1 MTADILDR
9 FLESATTTEIGIAA
23 ALLLAIIC
31 GYAYSVA
38 TVIRW
43 LEWMYRVRRAERL
56 QGEGLRVV
64 GYGPERRGE

>member
-9 FLESATTTEIGIAA
+9 FLESATTTDIGIAA

-43 LEWMYRVRRAERL
+43 MEWMYRVRRAE
-56 QGEGLRVV
+56 RVV

>member
-1 MTADILDR
+1 MREILDR
-9 FLESATTTEIGIAA
+9 FLESATTTEIFIAA

-38 TVIRW
+38 ALVGW
-43 LEWMYRVRRAERL
+43 LEWMYRVRRAERV
-56 QGEGLRVV
+56 QNDELRVV